1 MSAIVGLDIDQFIPL
16 MDHVYIMA
24 GIILPMQ
31 TLTLIFWI
39 IILIAIVKDRHYEEP
54 NNLFII
60 SFALADL
67 VCVLTAIMI
76 AFLGLWNHGYASGY
90 IGT

>member
-1 MSAIVGLDIDQFIPL
+1 MTAIVGLDIDQFIPL
-16 MDHVYIMA
+16 ADYVYIMA
-24 GIILPMQ
+24 CIFLPFQ
-31 TLTLIFWI
+31 ILTLIFWI

-54 NNLFII
+54 NNLLII

-67 VCVLTAIMI
+67 LCVLTAII
-76 AFLGLWNHGYASGY
+76 TASLSIWHHGYASGY